1 MPTARSV
8 WNGTKMGSESQVD
21 GGEDEN
27 CSMAWEFGLLEKIL
41 FAQMTLL
48 YPTGKGTDGLK
59 RQRLCSDPFKLS
71 WFLHRESL

>member
-1 MPTARSV
+1 MS
-8 WNGTKMGSESQVD
+8 KQVKRKLTQPAIP
-21 GGEDEN
+21 GEDEN